1 MEASENLTLQD
12 IELSELELEEYEPNE
27 LVLETVHD
35 LKLFFNNS
43 STVVV
48 EKKNKHLNI
57 TIFIIITT
65 IIFTTFC
72 YSAFIF
78 ITFISNII
86 SIGVFHYYFFLKSFY
101 K

>member
-1 MEASENLTLQD
+1 LLSGDLALEIYQTSGIIMEASENLTLQD

-48 EKKNKHLNI
+48 EKKK
-57 TIFIIITT
+57 
-65 IIFTTFC
+65 
-72 YSAFIF
+72 
-78 ITFISNII
+78 
-86 SIGVFHYYFFLKSFY
+86 
-101 K
+101 